1 MTSATKDNYSEF
13 ARRIGII
20 YDSRKED
27 GMNKRTDIEVII
39 NNKRYTLGG
48 YESEEYL
55 QKVATYI
62 NNKYAEF
69 KKQDFYRSLDAEM
82 RNVLMNINI
91 ADDYFKLKK
100 QLQQVDA
107 ESDKKS
113 EEIFDLKH
121 EIILLQTKL
130 ESAQNELAA
139 TKSEHLEEQKKVI
152 RLETELNESRKNR

>member
-1 MTSATKDNYSEF
+1 
-13 ARRIGII
+13 
-20 YDSRKED
+20 
-27 GMNKRTDIEVII
+27 MNKRTDIEVII
-39 NNKRYTLGG
+39 NNKRYTLRG

-69 KKQDFYRSLDAEM
+69 KKQDFYRSLDTEM

-91 ADDYFKLKK
+91 ADDFFKLKK
-100 QLQQVDA
+100 QQEQIEA

-152 RLETELNESRKNR
+152 RLETELSESRKNR

>member
-1 MTSATKDNYSEF
+1 
-13 ARRIGII
+13 
-20 YDSRKED
+20 
-27 GMNKRTDIEVII
+27 MNKRTDIEVII
-39 NNKRYTLGG
+39 NNKRYTLRG

-69 KKQDFYRSLDAEM
+69 KKQDFYRSLDTEM

-91 ADDYFKLKK
+91 ADDFFKLKK
-100 QLQQVDA
+100 QEQQIEA

-139 TKSEHLEEQKKVI
+139 TKSEYLEEQKKVI

>member
-1 MTSATKDNYSEF
+1 
-13 ARRIGII
+13 
-20 YDSRKED
+20 
-27 GMNKRTDIEVII
+27 MNKRTDIEVII
-39 NNKRYTLGG
+39 NNKRYTLRG

-69 KKQDFYRSLDAEM
+69 KKQDFYRSLDTEM
-82 RNVLMNINI
+82 KNVLMNINV

-100 QLQQVDA
+100 QQEQVES

-139 TKSEHLEEQKKVI
+139 TKSEYLEEQKKVI